1 MELGYNKEWGSE
13 FQLFGFMVGSHTASL
28 HPEAIEVP
36 ERDPHTHPYSSSAGM
51 AEGHL
56 T

>member
-13 FQLFGFMVGSHTASL
+13 FQPFGFMVGSHTASL
-28 HPEAIEVP
+28 HPEAIEVSQ
-36 ERDPHTHPYSSSAGM
+36 RDPLHPYSSSAGM